1 MCVAVPARILSV
13 GEPTPASI
21 PAVADVA
28 GSEKPVDLI
37 MVPDATPGDYV
48 VIHSGYAIR
57 ALSPT
62 EARTTLDLL
71 D

>member
-1 MCVAVPARILSV
+1 MCVAVPARIVSV

-28 GSEKPVDLI
+28 GTEKPVDLI
-37 MVPDATPGDYV
+37 LVPEAVAGDYV
-48 VIHSGYAIR
+48 VTHSGYAIR
-57 ALSPT
+57 ILSPA
-62 EARTTLDLL
+62 EARATFDLL